1 LKEEETDSK
10 KKKSKDE
17 KKDGEEEPDMEDK
30 EEKMIIMGAED
41 IQSLVIHTVS
51 DLMDKGVL
59 AESEDGKK
67 IDLKE
72 NIEGKKKQKKKK
84 KAEE

>member
-1 LKEEETDSK
+1 MVNEQDGSK
-10 KKKSKDE
+10 KKKTDE
-17 KKDGEEEPDMEDK
+17 KKSASDEDK
-30 EEKMIIMGAED
+30 PEGDKKEKTIIMGADD

-72 NIEGKKKQKKKK
+72 NIEDKKKGKKKKQSQ
-84 KAEE
+84 

>member
-1 LKEEETDSK
+1 MTEEENETK
-10 KKKSKDE
+10 KKKSKEE
-17 KKDGEEEPDMEDK
+17 KATSDKDSDGEDK
-30 EEKMIIMGAED
+30 KEKTIIMGAED

-72 NIEGKKKQKKKK
+72 NVEEKKKHKKKN
-84 KAEE
+84 AEE